1 MLPTGKGPAGG
12 GGGLAKVMAQ
22 WQAMSTKMKILT
34 VGSLVVVLLAGIT
47 FATVTAANKPVP
59 LYPTALTPS
68 DVAEISRVLNEHNT
82 PYSLDGATKIMVH
95 PGERSRIVGMLIG
108 YGLPHRPLGNQD
120 ANGGGGMS
128 PKTESEKKAA
138 ANQELQFELIDQ
150 LRQYDVVADAYV
162 NIVPADD
169 DELPQD
175 RKPAKAT
182 VFLKLKP
189 GSKPTATQIEA
200 IVNLVAYSVNG
211 LMPENVKVTDTTG
224 FVWTGPDG
232 KIAARNPGA
241 EGGGDGFENENI
253 ALKKAYEKRYYDK
266 IALALD
272 PVLGHDKYTVT
283 VDADLDFTQTKI
295 ESTSVGDPGG
305 NNSVTEVQKTEKEIY
320 KNNPGGKSTP
330 NAGPNK
336 SAQQVSAGSSIL
348 QGKNGDDTNYE
359 KVRIETKTDN
369 GKVAKTAVIPAGAL
383 KKVTATVAVDGKY
396 DQQQMAGFQSLVS
409 AAIGLDA
416 TRGDTAS
423 VVPLAFNRAIGGGA
437 DVADMLPADAWNRHR
452 PSSGATSIPLF
463 VGMLIPTT
471 ILLSVLAVFLLR
483 QRKVTMDKSGLILA
497 TSNGSTTSDISD
509 LLSDKIGRSTV
520 QNQTTRANNT
530 EQLEK
535 LAKEKPTKV
544 AELLKSTWLSDKE
557 R

>member
-22 WQAMSTKMKILT
+22 WAAMSTKMKILT
-34 VGSLVVVLLAGIT
+34 VGSVVVLVLGGLT
-47 FATVTAANKPVP
+47 FVMVSAANKPVP
-59 LYPTALTPS
+59 LYPTALTS
-68 DVAEISRVLNEHNT
+68 GDVAEIGRVLNEHNT
-82 PYSLDGATKIMVH
+82 SYSVDGTKILVS
-95 PGERSRIVGMLIG
+95 PSQRSQIVGMLIG
-108 YGLPHRPLGNQD
+108 YGLPHRPLSNGD

-150 LRQYDVVADAYV
+150 LRQYEVVADAYV

-211 LMPENVKVTDTTG
+211 LAPENVKVTDTTG
-224 FVWTGPDG
+224 FVWTGKDG
-232 KIAARNPGA
+232 KIAAASSGVGSNGT
-241 EGGGDGFENENI
+241 FESDDL
-253 ALKKAYEKRYYDK
+253 ALKNAYEKRYYDK

-295 ESTSVGDPGG
+295 ESTQIGDPGG
-305 NNSVTEVQKTEKEIY
+305 NNSAVEVQKTEKETY
-320 KNNPGGKSTP
+320 NNNPGGKSSP
-330 NAGPNK
+330 AAGPAK
-336 SAQQVSAGSSIL
+336 SAQQVSADHSML
-348 QGKNGDDTNYE
+348 QGKNGDDTKYE
-359 KVRIETKTDN
+359 KVKVEVKTDV
-369 GKVAKTAVIPAGAL
+369 GKVEKTAVIPAGAL

-396 DQQQMAGFQSLVS
+396 DEQQMAGFKTLVAS
-409 AAIGLDA
+409 AIGLDES
-416 TRGDTAS
+416 RGDTAS
-423 VVPLAFNRAIGGGA
+423 VVPLAFNRTIGGMGDLPGVDA
-437 DVADMLPADAWNRHR
+437 LPADAWNRRR
-452 PSSGATSIPLF
+452 PSANSGAMMM

-471 ILLSVLAVFLLR
+471 ILLTVLGVFLMR

-509 LLSDKIGRSTV
+509 LLSDKIGRSTA

-535 LAKEKPTKV
+535 LAKEKPTIV